1 MNYSRYEAYV
11 FLTDKENEDNLD
23 IRLINL
29 EEKKLDSNLLVPLKE
44 FLIDNGYENKDF
56 INPFTRTEKIVSEL
70 NSINKNNIKT
80 KVKK

>member
-29 EEKKLDSNLLVPLKE
+29 EEKKLVKIHFMENLL
-44 FLIDNGYENKDF
+44 
-56 INPFTRTEKIVSEL
+56 
-70 NSINKNNIKT
+70 
-80 KVKK
+80 